1 MARVIKA
8 PAITFTCGHCGAVC
22 SGEPEE
28 FVGRYTMPPTWE
40 IQCPYC
46 RLLVV
51 CSPTALIARF
61 IARLV
66 GNMEELPHVTCTII
80 EDASPIDSEIRS
92 LPPRR

>member
-1 MARVIKA
+1 MAKVIKA
-8 PAITFTCGHCGAVC
+8 PVITFTCGHCGAVC
-22 SGEPEE
+22 SGEPDE

-51 CSPTALIARF
+51 CSPTALIAR
-61 IARLV
+61 LV
-66 GNMEELPHVTCTII
+66 GNMNMAELPHVTCTII
-80 EDASPIDSEIRS
+80 EEASPIGSQIRS